1 MMIAKLKKLEATDG
15 SPGYAMSPDMDT
27 RSAPVR
33 KPAQPSP
40 ELQMHAVPH
49 DGWLSGPG
57 RRFNYA

>member
-27 RSAPVR
+27 RSAPVS

-49 DGWLSGPG
+49 LSLIHI
-57 RRFNYA
+57 